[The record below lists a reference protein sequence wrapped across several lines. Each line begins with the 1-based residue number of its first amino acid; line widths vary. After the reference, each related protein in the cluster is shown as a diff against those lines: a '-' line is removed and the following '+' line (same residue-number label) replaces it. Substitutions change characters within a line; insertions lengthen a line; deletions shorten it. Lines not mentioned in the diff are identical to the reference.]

1 MKSAYKKVR
10 VNCNEKCF
18 FYHTRKS
25 VSLRLF
31 GAHVTILPLMNAENT
46 GTCGFQKGGTANPM
60 ISSDQIAKN
69 YDIAGVRKA
78 NLPGLHMLLLGFFA
92 GMFIALAGAAASVA
106 SADITNP
113 SAARI
118 VSALVFPAGLAMVI
132 CNGSELFTGNCLMVI
147 SLLDHKI
154 TFKALMKNYLF
165 VYLGNLIGSLFV
177 SVLFVYGHIPGLYD
191 GLLAQNMVN
200 TAVTKVSLSFSEVF
214 FRGILCNVMVCVAVW
229 MGMSATHVSG
239 KILAVYPPISAFVLC
254 GFEHCVANMFYIP
267 AGMMTASAYGI
278 AAEGLNIGTFILNNL
293 IPATIGNIFGG
304 VIVVGFLYWYL
315 FLREKN

>member
-1 MKSAYKKVR
+1 
-10 VNCNEKCF
+10 
-18 FYHTRKS
+18 
-25 VSLRLF
+25 
-31 GAHVTILPLMNAENT
+31 
-46 GTCGFQKGGTANPM
+46 M

-191 GLLAQNMVN
+191 GLLAQNR
-200 TAVTKVSLSFSEVF
+200 E
-214 FRGILCNVMVCVAVW
+214 
-229 MGMSATHVSG
+229 
-239 KILAVYPPISAFVLC
+239 PIRL
-254 GFEHCVANMFYIP
+254 P
-267 AGMMTASAYGI
+267 
-278 AAEGLNIGTFILNNL
+278 
-293 IPATIGNIFGG
+293 
-304 VIVVGFLYWYL
+304 
-315 FLREKN
+315 R

>member
-1 MKSAYKKVR
+1 
-10 VNCNEKCF
+10 
-18 FYHTRKS
+18 
-25 VSLRLF
+25 
-31 GAHVTILPLMNAENT
+31 
-46 GTCGFQKGGTANPM
+46 M

-118 VSALVFPAGLAMVI
+118 VSAIVFPAGLAMVI

-267 AGMMTASAYGI
+267 AGMMAASAYGI
-278 AAEGLNIGTFILNNL
+278 AAR
-293 IPATIGNIFGG
+293 A
-304 VIVVGFLYWYL
+304 
-315 FLREKN
+315 

>member
-1 MKSAYKKVR
+1 
-10 VNCNEKCF
+10 
-18 FYHTRKS
+18 
-25 VSLRLF
+25 
-31 GAHVTILPLMNAENT
+31 
-46 GTCGFQKGGTANPM
+46 M

-165 VYLGNLIGSLFV
+165 VYLV
-177 SVLFVYGHIPGLYD
+177 
-191 GLLAQNMVN
+191 
-200 TAVTKVSLSFSEVF
+200 

>member
-1 MKSAYKKVR
+1 
-10 VNCNEKCF
+10 
-18 FYHTRKS
+18 
-25 VSLRLF
+25 
-31 GAHVTILPLMNAENT
+31 
-46 GTCGFQKGGTANPM
+46 M

-113 SAARI
+113 STARI

-229 MGMSATHVSG
+229 MGMSATHSFRQNSRRIPSDLRIRSLRLRTLCCKHVLHSRRYDDRICIRHRCRGLKYRNLYPQQSDALPPSAISSAVSS
-239 KILAVYPPISAFVLC
+239 LSASC
-254 GFEHCVANMFYIP
+254 
-267 AGMMTASAYGI
+267 TGI
-278 AAEGLNIGTFILNNL
+278 CSFARKTKLSFSEQFS
-293 IPATIGNIFGG
+293 
-304 VIVVGFLYWYL
+304 
-315 FLREKN
+315 

>member
-1 MKSAYKKVR
+1 
-10 VNCNEKCF
+10 
-18 FYHTRKS
+18 
-25 VSLRLF
+25 
-31 GAHVTILPLMNAENT
+31 
-46 GTCGFQKGGTANPM
+46 M

-177 SVLFVYGHIPGLYD
+177 SVLFVYGLLRRHVYRTGRCRSICCFRRHHQSVRSPDRIRPRFPGRTCD
-191 GLLAQNMVN
+191 G
-200 TAVTKVSLSFSEVF
+200 
-214 FRGILCNVMVCVAVW
+214 
-229 MGMSATHVSG
+229 
-239 KILAVYPPISAFVLC
+239 
-254 GFEHCVANMFYIP
+254 
-267 AGMMTASAYGI
+267 
-278 AAEGLNIGTFILNNL
+278 
-293 IPATIGNIFGG
+293 
-304 VIVVGFLYWYL
+304 YL
-315 FLREKN
+315 QRQ

>member
-1 MKSAYKKVR
+1 
-10 VNCNEKCF
+10 
-18 FYHTRKS
+18 
-25 VSLRLF
+25 
-31 GAHVTILPLMNAENT
+31 
-46 GTCGFQKGGTANPM
+46 
-60 ISSDQIAKN
+60 
-69 YDIAGVRKA
+69 
-78 NLPGLHMLLLGFFA
+78 
-92 GMFIALAGAAASVA
+92 
-106 SADITNP
+106 
-113 SAARI
+113 
-118 VSALVFPAGLAMVI
+118 
-132 CNGSELFTGNCLMVI
+132 
-147 SLLDHKI
+147 
-154 TFKALMKNYLF
+154 MKNYLF

-177 SVLFVYGHIPGLYD
+177 SALFVYGHIPGLYD

-239 KILAVYPPISAFVLC
+239 KILAVSPPISAFVLC

>member
-1 MKSAYKKVR
+1 
-10 VNCNEKCF
+10 
-18 FYHTRKS
+18 
-25 VSLRLF
+25 
-31 GAHVTILPLMNAENT
+31 
-46 GTCGFQKGGTANPM
+46 M

-154 TFKALMKNYLF
+154 TFKALMKNYL
-165 VYLGNLIGSLFV
+165 
-177 SVLFVYGHIPGLYD
+177 
-191 GLLAQNMVN
+191 
-200 TAVTKVSLSFSEVF
+200 
-214 FRGILCNVMVCVAVW
+214 
-229 MGMSATHVSG
+229 
-239 KILAVYPPISAFVLC
+239 
-254 GFEHCVANMFYIP
+254 VANMFYIP

-304 VIVVGFLYWYL
+304 VIVVGCLYWYL

>member
-1 MKSAYKKVR
+1 M
-10 VNCNEKCF
+10 F
-18 FYHTRKS
+18 FYHTRKA

-177 SVLFVYGHIPGLYD
+177 SALFVYGHIPGLYD

-267 AGMMTASAYGI
+267 AGMMAASAYGI

>member
-1 MKSAYKKVR
+1 
-10 VNCNEKCF
+10 
-18 FYHTRKS
+18 
-25 VSLRLF
+25 
-31 GAHVTILPLMNAENT
+31 
-46 GTCGFQKGGTANPM
+46 M

-69 YDIAGVRKA
+69 YDVAGVRKA

-254 GFEHCVANMFYIP
+254 GFEHCVADMYYVP
-267 AGMMTASAYGI
+267 AGIFAYMNPAYTGLIDAAGI
-278 AAEGLNIGTFILNNL
+278 NVALLNFGDFIFANL
-293 IPATIGNIFGG
+293 IPVTLGNIVGG
-304 VIVVGFLYWYL
+304 VAVGLVMYACHGTK
-315 FLREKN
+315 RA

>member
-1 MKSAYKKVR
+1 
-10 VNCNEKCF
+10 
-18 FYHTRKS
+18 
-25 VSLRLF
+25 
-31 GAHVTILPLMNAENT
+31 
-46 GTCGFQKGGTANPM
+46 M

-92 GMFIALAGAAASVA
+92 GMFTALAGAAASIA

-200 TAVTKVSLSFSEVF
+200 TAVTKGSLSFSEVF

>member
-1 MKSAYKKVR
+1 
-10 VNCNEKCF
+10 
-18 FYHTRKS
+18 
-25 VSLRLF
+25 
-31 GAHVTILPLMNAENT
+31 
-46 GTCGFQKGGTANPM
+46 M

-78 NLPGLHMLLLGFFA
+78 NLPGLHMLLLGFF
-92 GMFIALAGAAASVA
+92 GMFIALAGAAASIA

>member
-1 MKSAYKKVR
+1 
-10 VNCNEKCF
+10 
-18 FYHTRKS
+18 
-25 VSLRLF
+25 
-31 GAHVTILPLMNAENT
+31 
-46 GTCGFQKGGTANPM
+46 M

-154 TFKALMKNYLF
+154 TFKALMKNY
-165 VYLGNLIGSLFV
+165 
-177 SVLFVYGHIPGLYD
+177 LFVYGHIPGLYD

>member
-1 MKSAYKKVR
+1 MFFLPYKKVCLLAAFWGACYNITINER
-10 VNCNEKCF
+10 RKYRNLWVPKRRNC
-18 FYHTRKS
+18 KS
-25 VSLRLF
+25 HDFIRS
-31 GAHVTILPLMNAENT
+31 N
-46 GTCGFQKGGTANPM
+46 C
-60 ISSDQIAKN
+60 KN

-154 TFKALMKNYLF
+154 TFKALIKNYLF

-267 AGMMTASAYGI
+267 AGMMAASAYGI